1 MTAKASQLKAVE
13 AQEAQRRLSKEE
25 LLNPRIREDRVLIPD
40 LGGEIVMRSLSY
52 ATRAELRSR
61 CGFGS
66 EENWDDELF
75 TLLCIVHSVVDPQ
88 LTEDDIPAIK
98 EWDQGVFDDMVLKV
112 TLLNMLGRTDPLKKD
127 SPTTGS
133 SDSASN

>member
-1 MTAKASQLKAVE
+1 MTGKASQLKAVE

-25 LLNPRIREDRVLIPD
+25 LLNPRIREERVFISD
-40 LGGEIVMRSLSY
+40 LGGEIVLRSLSY
-52 ATRAELRSR
+52 AKRAELRSR

-66 EENWDDELF
+66 EETWDDEQF
-75 TLLCIVHSVVDPQ
+75 TLLCIVHSVIDPD

-112 TLLNMLGRTDPLKKD
+112 TLLNMLGHTESLKKE
-127 SPTTGS
+127 SPTTES